1 MLVAR
6 AKSLGAALRYAR
18 GMVSAT
24 AVGAVAAKATV
35 AAAAKL
41 VLTRAACAMAA
52 RAAVPDV
59 ASAPMAAAGATRGGV
74 APAAASPRRYA
85 PMITSATMECAT
97 SAGTATVISGIRE
110 TTAHSDPFSL
120 VMRMIVRRRRRRRRV
135 ERVERGRVRRAAPPP
150 PPPPPPPPRSSRWRR
165 GHRRCSRGHRRCS
178 RGVCG
183 SGRGG
188 AERFS
193 RLAVSNHQ
201 REKRAALMMPRDER
215 RPRRAEILDLTM
227 NKVKN

>member
-1 MLVAR
+1 MCNGRTCGGAGRGECTDGGCRCHPRWSGAGCCEPEEICPDDYLCYHGVCNER
-6 AKSLGAALRYAR
+6 GHCDCDLGYTGDDCSLGPFFVGNEDDCEEEEEEKKSGKSGKRTCAA
-18 GMVSAT
+18 
-24 AVGAVAAKATV
+24 
-35 AAAAKL
+35 
-41 VLTRAACAMAA
+41 
-52 RAAVPDV
+52 
-59 ASAPMAAAGATRGGV
+59 
-74 APAAASPRRYA
+74 
-85 PMITSATMECAT
+85 
-97 SAGTATVISGIRE
+97 
-110 TTAHSDPFSL
+110 
-120 VMRMIVRRRRRRRRV
+120 
-135 ERVERGRVRRAAPPP
+135 RRAAP

-165 GHRRCSRGHRRCS
+165 GHRRCSMGHRRCS

-227 NKVKN
+227 NKVES